1 MSRHPVA
8 KSPLRAGPRLG
19 DSWVVQSDEDDLY
32 IPHNTDSTISDDEED
47 LSSAESAGLVTS
59 EAFAPV
65 RNRTSKEPLIRDG
78 PGESLQKRKVRQS
91 PRVSAGG
98 QGSVSTLQASAR
110 DVRSA
115 TKPDSPI
122 QLSPSLATSSS
133 STRKRQSRTST
144 VLAAEPDLV
153 MPSIYEDNPGG
164 IWVGDKKSPGRN
176 TGTRMRRN
184 LGDSIRSE
192 KRTYLRLEKPQP
204 QHRSG
209 QGSKSMWDVATLV
222 GSWIIDVIGTAL
234 STLKT
239 PISLILA
246 GYILVGLLLVMR
258 NIFTSSIY
266 SALSPICR
274 IPGSSFLHL
283 PMCQMAASV
292 KYQDSDPPPVHFDD
306 LMAVQSQFEAVL
318 EETAGG
324 ASLPLDMKRSEA
336 SIRDLRQ
343 IVRHSGLR
351 SRNEL
356 VLEFDGFIETARIA
370 SYDLQKFNSHVGRS
384 VDNILTTARWTK
396 RVLDGIVDLESSR
409 GAISKFFG
417 HRILA
422 PFQPMRFTENALLAN
437 YVTHTRLVEEEI
449 HRLIAEAQALLRVL
463 QNLEDRLD
471 VIHGIAVRDDIHLQS
486 SKADLLSQLWTM
498 AGGNRNKIG
507 KFDTQLRLLGHVAT
521 YRKSAIAYVSG
532 TMVKLQGM
540 GTELEELRERVGA
553 VELLRGRRGVPLSVH
568 IENIELGVE
577 RLEQGR
583 NRAKEI
589 ENDVLR
595 KTQSA
600 IGEIDGY

>member
-1 MSRHPVA
+1 MSKHPRA
-8 KSPLRAGPRLG
+8 KTPLQATPHLG
-19 DSWVVQSDEDDLY
+19 DSWVVQSDDDDLY
-32 IPHNTDSTISDDEED
+32 SPHDTDSTGSDGEED
-47 LSSAESAGLVTS
+47 PTSAEAARS
-59 EAFAPV
+59 EALGPI
-65 RNRTSKEPLIRDG
+65 RNRTMEELPSRDG
-78 PGESLQKRKVRQS
+78 VGESLQKRKGRQS

-98 QGSVSTLQASAR
+98 QGSVPTPQASTR
-110 DVRSA
+110 DVRSGVN
-115 TKPDSPI
+115 PNGSVH
-122 QLSPSLATSSS
+122 LSPPTLASSS
-133 STRKRQSRTST
+133 ISTRKRQSRTST
-144 VLAAEPDLV
+144 TAISAEPDLV
-153 MPSIYEDNPGG
+153 MPSIYEDNLGG
-164 IWVGDKKSPGRN
+164 SWRGDKKSPGRN
-176 TGTRMRRN
+176 TGTKMRRS
-184 LGDSIRSE
+184 LGDSTRSE
-192 KRTYLRLEKPQP
+192 KRAHSRLEESKLPKRFLP
-204 QHRSG
+204 
-209 QGSKSMWDVATLV
+209 GSKSTLDVATSA
-222 GSWIIDVIGTAL
+222 GSWMVDVIGKAL

-246 GYILVGLLLVMR
+246 GYILVGILLIMR
-258 NIFTSSIY
+258 NLLTSSIY

-283 PMCQMAASV
+283 PMCQIAASI
-292 KYQDSDPPPVHFDD
+292 KYQDSEPPPVHFDD

-324 ASLPLDMKRSEA
+324 VSLPLDMKRSEA

-343 IVRHSGLR
+343 IVHHSGLR

-422 PFQPMRFTENALLAN
+422 PFQPMRFSEDALLAN
-437 YVTHTRLVEEEI
+437 YITHTRLVEEEI
-449 HRLIAEAQALLRVL
+449 HRLIAEAQTLLRVL

-471 VIHGIAVRDDIHLQS
+471 VIHGIAIRENMHLQG

-507 KFDTQLRLLGHVAT
+507 KFDSQLRLLGQVAT

-540 GTELEELRERVGA
+540 GAELEELRERVGG
-553 VELLRGRRGVPLSVH
+553 VELLGGSRGIPLSVH

-577 RLEQGR
+577 RLEKGR

-595 KTQSA
+595 KTQSTV
-600 IGEIDGY
+600 GQIDGY

>member
-1 MSRHPVA
+1 MSR
-8 KSPLRAGPRLG
+8 PLATKTPHQATPRLG
-19 DSWVVQSDEDDLY
+19 DSWVVQSDDEGLY
-32 IPHNTDSTISDDEED
+32 SPHETDSTVSDGEAGFTPDEATGPV
-47 LSSAESAGLVTS
+47 SS
-59 EAFAPV
+59 EALAAA
-65 RNRTSKEPLIRDG
+65 RNRPSQEPLVGAGR
-78 PGESLQKRKVRQS
+78 GELLQKRKVRQS

-98 QGSVSTLQASAR
+98 QRSVPTLQASTTG
-110 DVRSA
+110 VRSGV
-115 TKPDSPI
+115 KPNGSVH
-122 QLSPSLATSSS
+122 LSPTLATSTI
-133 STRKRQSRTST
+133 STRKRQSRTSAMPT
-144 VLAAEPDLV
+144 AEPDLV
-153 MPSIYEDNPGG
+153 MPSIHEDNLGG
-164 IWVGDKKSPGRN
+164 SWVGDRKSPGRN
-176 TGTRMRRN
+176 TSTKVRRN
-184 LGDSIRSE
+184 PGGSTRSE
-192 KRTYLRLEKPQP
+192 KTAYFRLEEPKPQK
-204 QHRSG
+204 RSV
-209 QGSKSMWDVATLV
+209 QGSKSMLDMMASIGGWM
-222 GSWIIDVIGTAL
+222 IDVMGKAL

-246 GYILVGLLLVMR
+246 AYILVGLLLVMR
-258 NIFTSSIY
+258 NLLTSSIY
-266 SALSPICR
+266 SALSPVCR

-292 KYQDSDPPPVHFDD
+292 KYQDSEPPPVHFDD

-318 EETAGG
+318 EESAGG
-324 ASLPLDMKRSEA
+324 VSLPLDMKRSEA

-343 IVRHSGLR
+343 IVHHSRLR

-356 VLEFDGFIETARIA
+356 VLEFDGFVETARIA

-417 HRILA
+417 HRMLA
-422 PFQPMRFTENALLAN
+422 PFQPMRFTEDALLAN

-471 VIHGIAVRDDIHLQS
+471 VIHGIAVRDDLHLQS

-498 AGGNRNKIG
+498 AGGNRDKLG
-507 KFDTQLRLLGHVAT
+507 KFDSQLRLLGHVTT

-540 GTELEELRERVGA
+540 GAELEELRERVGG
-553 VELLRGRRGVPLSVH
+553 VELLGGGRGVPLSVH
-568 IENIELGVE
+568 IENIELGVD

-595 KTQSA
+595 KTHSA
-600 IGEIDGY
+600 GGQIDGY